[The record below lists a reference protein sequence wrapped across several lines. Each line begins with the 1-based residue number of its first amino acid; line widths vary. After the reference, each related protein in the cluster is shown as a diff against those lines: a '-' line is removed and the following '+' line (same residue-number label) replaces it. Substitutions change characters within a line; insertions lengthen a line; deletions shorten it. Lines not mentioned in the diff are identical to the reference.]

1 MKRKRISGAE
11 RKAMILDEA
20 RRAFSK
26 YGFDGARTQDI
37 ARAVQV
43 SEALVYRH
51 FPTKQALYRAVLR
64 RAIRDQNANHEV
76 IGLRDITPRGLI
88 QNLRAYFNVV
98 AGDGPEEVK
107 EGFRLLLAS
116 VAGDA
121 GYASLIYR
129 RANRMMNERVRQ
141 ALFRA
146 QENGDLVGKLRNVR
160 NTSMFTEHIGT
171 MMNTLAAL
179 PAQGMPYAGDRARIV
194 DDAVWFC
201 SRGLGFTEEAIARY
215 LADPVE

>member
-1 MKRKRISGAE
+1 
-11 RKAMILDEA
+11 
-20 RRAFSK
+20 
-26 YGFDGARTQDI
+26 
-37 ARAVQV
+37 
-43 SEALVYRH
+43 
-51 FPTKQALYRAVLR
+51 
-64 RAIRDQNANHEV
+64 
-76 IGLRDITPRGLI
+76 
-88 QNLRAYFNVV
+88 
-98 AGDGPEEVK
+98 
-107 EGFRLLLAS
+107 